1 MPQSFQNV
9 PIIASL
15 YQCYASFHEVLIGFP
30 KSERYSLG
38 ATIQQELL
46 DVLRSCLAAAGTSDS
61 TRKQRELERAS
72 VNLDT
77 LRLLMN
83 LAKDSHCISNQTY
96 QQLDSKLSE
105 IGRML
110 GGWLKSISSTP

>member
-1 MPQSFQNV
+1 MSVIITSTDTVDKTKNQIRVYYSYPWRKLSLPQSFQNV
-9 PIIASL
+9 PIIARL

-30 KSERYSLG
+30 KSERYSLE

-46 DVLRSCLAAAGTSDS
+46 AMLRSCLAAAGTSDS

-77 LRLLMN
+77 LRL
-83 LAKDSHCISNQTY
+83 
-96 QQLDSKLSE
+96 
-105 IGRML
+105 
-110 GGWLKSISSTP
+110 